1 VADDDAGRP
10 RVRVD
15 RRGPVTTLTLDSP
28 HNRNA
33 LSSGLLRELRDAL
46 HGAQADPDVRVV
58 VLTGEGTAFCSGVDL
73 HERLHPP
80 DRGPEV
86 DGSMVDGPAG
96 KADRAAGD
104 GEADGPASLPDV
116 LSCLVGLPQPV
127 IARVNGHVR
136 GGGVGLVAACDLAVA
151 APSATFAFSEV
162 RVGVAPAVIAVPG
175 LRVMDRRAFA
185 RYALTGEP
193 FGAADAASAGLLTTV
208 TDDVDGWVAGV
219 VASVLRSSPAAVAA
233 TKELTGWPAVGAPG
247 TGAAGA
253 WDDAIAAAEALSDE
267 LFASADGIEGMAAF
281 VEKRPAR
288 WVVE

>member
-10 RVRVD
+10 KVRVD

-58 VLTGEGTAFCSGVDL
+58 VLTGEGTVFCSGVDL
-73 HERLHPP
+73 QERRHPAP
-80 DRGPEV
+80 AGE
-86 DGSMVDGPAG
+86 GPAAEG
-96 KADRAAGD
+96 DRAAGG
-104 GEADGPASLPDV
+104 GEAAGPASLPDV

-136 GGGVGLVAACDLAVA
+136 GGGLGLVAACDLAVA

-185 RYALTGEP
+185 RYALTGDA
-193 FGAADAASAGLLTTV
+193 FAAVDAAAAGLLTTV

-247 TGAAGA
+247 IGAAGA
-253 WDDAIAAAEALSDE
+253 WDDVIAAAEALSDE
-267 LFASADGIEGMAAF
+267 LFASADGVEGTAAF

>member
-1 VADDDAGRP
+1 
-10 RVRVD
+10 
-15 RRGPVTTLTLDSP
+15 VTTLTLDSP

-58 VLTGEGTAFCSGVDL
+58 VLTGAGTAFCSGIDL
-73 HERLHPP
+73 RARLDPAPVRAPDPARVGPP
-80 DRGPEV
+80 G
-86 DGSMVDGPAG
+86 DGA
-96 KADRAAGD
+96 ADD
-104 GEADGPASLPDV
+104 GEAGPASLPDV

-127 IARVNGHVR
+127 IARVNGDVR
-136 GGGVGLVAACDLAVA
+136 GGGLGLVAACDLAVA

-162 RVGVAPAVIAVPG
+162 RVGVAPAVIAIPG

-185 RYALTGEP
+185 RYTLTGDV
-193 FGAADAASAGLLTTV
+193 FGAADAVAAGVLTAV

-233 TKELTGWPAVGAPG
+233 TKELTSWPAARAAPG
-247 TGAAGA
+247 AGV

-281 VEKRPAR
+281 VERRPAR

>member
-1 VADDDAGRP
+1 MADDDAGRP

-73 HERLHPP
+73 HERRHPA
-80 DRGPEV
+80 
-86 DGSMVDGPAG
+86 PAG
-96 KADRAAGD
+96 EGPPAEGDRAAGGD
-104 GEADGPASLPDV
+104 PAAGGDAAAGPASLPDV

-127 IARVNGHVR
+127 IARVNGDVR
-136 GGGVGLVAACDLAVA
+136 GGGLGLVAACDLAVA

-185 RYALTGEP
+185 RYALTGDA
-193 FGAADAASAGLLTTV
+193 FAAVDAAAAGLLTTV

-247 TGAAGA
+247 TGTAGA

>member
-15 RRGPVTTLTLDSP
+15 RHGPVTTLTLDSP

-58 VLTGEGTAFCSGVDL
+58 VLTGEGTVFCSGVDL
-73 HERLHPP
+73 RERLHPAP
-80 DRGPEV
+80 TGE
-86 DGSMVDGPAG
+86 GPATEG
-96 KADRAAGD
+96 DRAAGD
-104 GEADGPASLPDV
+104 GEAVGPASLADV

-136 GGGVGLVAACDLAVA
+136 GGGLGLVAACDLAVA

-185 RYALTGEP
+185 RYALTGDP
-193 FGAADAASAGLLTTV
+193 FGAADAAVAGLLTTV

-233 TKELTGWPAVGAPG
+233 TKELTGWPAAGAPG
-247 TGAAGA
+247 TGAASA